1 MMNIQD
7 KKELAKTIAQSSI
20 IPAELRG
27 KPADV
32 FVLLDLAE
40 SLREPYWKV
49 INGIRVAQG
58 RMMVTAEF
66 QIGRAMSSGLFKG
79 PFTYERKK
87 EKDNLGVRV
96 KAQSKETGDVIIGP
110 WVDMDMARAEGWTRN
125 KKYGNPHMAEH
136 MLRLRAATFF
146 IRIHCPQT
154 TYGGITDEESEDVS
168 KSSGLASEVELSTTS
183 SGSGVAM
190 IEAKVLEASKPAPKA
205 PVEKEEVDAAG

>member
-1 MMNIQD
+1 MNLEE
-7 KKELAKTIAQSSI
+7 KKELAKTIAQASL

-40 SLREPYWKV
+40 SLNEPYWKV

-79 PFTYERKK
+79 SWEYEKKK
-87 EKDNLGVRV
+87 EKDNIALRV
-96 KAQSKETGDVIIGP
+96 KAVSAETGEPIVGP
-110 WVDMDMARAEGWTRN
+110 WVDLAMARADGWTRN
-125 KKYGNPHMAEH
+125 KKYSNPQMAEH

-146 IRIHCPQT
+146 IRLHCPQT
-154 TYGGITDEESEDVS
+154 TFGGMTAEEGEDVAAAS
-168 KSSGLASEVELSTTS
+168 ASRHVSQEQFSSSAPSP
-183 SGSGVAM
+183 GVAQ
-190 IEAKVLEASKPAPKA
+190 IEAKA
-205 PVEKEEVDAAG
+205 KEMEDAKG

>member
-1 MMNIQD
+1 MNIEE

-79 PFTYERKK
+79 TWEYEKK
-87 EKDNLGVRV
+87 KDKDDIAVRV
-96 KAQSKETGDVIIGP
+96 KAVSAETGEPVVGP
-110 WVDMDMARAEGWTRN
+110 YISLSLAKAEGWARN
-125 KKYGNPHMAEH
+125 KKYQNPHMAEH
-136 MLRLRAATFF
+136 MLRFVRRHSSFACIVRKPPSAA
-146 IRIHCPQT
+146 
-154 TYGGITDEESEDVS
+154 
-168 KSSGLASEVELSTTS
+168 
-183 SGSGVAM
+183 
-190 IEAKVLEASKPAPKA
+190 
-205 PVEKEEVDAAG
+205 